1 MKTRHEIIRALALLL
16 ALGIYPACVAAEK
29 PKMAEKTTPAPAEA
43 VIENKVVA
51 KVNKKEIR
59 ESDLMDAMTA
69 AIGQNPQLRT
79 MLNSDEQMKE
89 FKKQVLEQ
97 LITTELLIQESEKVT
112 MKDVDAQIDEKMK
125 EFRSGFPGEGEFE
138 AALSQQGMSVA
149 DLRAKISNSM
159 RINHLMEAKVRTGPG
174 PSEEEIK
181 AFYTENEEKFVEPE
195 MVKASHI
202 LVRVDPDADTATREA
217 ARKKS
222 EALLKRVRGGEDF
235 SEVAKSNSEDP
246 SVSENGGSLG
256 FFARQQM
263 VPQFSDAAFALKPGE
278 LSDVV
283 ESPVGFHI
291 IRAEDKK
298 PEKRQSYEET
308 RERIAQ
314 YLQATASQGK
324 MAEYIQSLR
333 ESGNVQV
340 LVD

>member
-1 MKTRHEIIRALALLL
+1 LKTRHEIIRALALLL
-16 ALGIYPACVAAEK
+16 ALCIYPACVAAEK
-29 PKMAEKTTPAPAEA
+29 PTMAEKTTPVPAEA
-43 VIENKVVA
+43 TMENRVVA

-69 AIGQNPQLRT
+69 AIGQNPQLRS
-79 MLNSDEQMKE
+79 MLTSDDQMNE
-89 FKKQVLEQ
+89 FKKQILEQ
-97 LITTELLIQESEKVT
+97 MITTELLLQESQKVK
-112 MKDVDAQIDEKMK
+112 MKDLDTQIDEKIK
-125 EFRSGFPGEGEFE
+125 ELKSGFPEEGEFE
-138 AALSQQGMSVA
+138 TALSQQGMSVA
-149 DLRAKISNSM
+149 DLRAKLSDSV
-159 RINHLMEAKVRTGPG
+159 RINHLMETKVPSGPG
-174 PSEEEIK
+174 VSDEEIK
-181 AFYTENEEKFVEPE
+181 AFYKANEEKFVEPE

-202 LVRVDPDADTATREA
+202 LVRVDPGADTATREA

-222 EALLKRVRGGEDF
+222 EALLKRLRGGEDF
-235 SEVAKSNSEDP
+235 SEVAKANSDDP

-291 IRAEDKK
+291 IRAEEKK
-298 PEKRQSYEET
+298 PEKRQSYEEIK
-308 RERIAQ
+308 ERIAQ

-333 ESGNVQV
+333 ESSNVQV